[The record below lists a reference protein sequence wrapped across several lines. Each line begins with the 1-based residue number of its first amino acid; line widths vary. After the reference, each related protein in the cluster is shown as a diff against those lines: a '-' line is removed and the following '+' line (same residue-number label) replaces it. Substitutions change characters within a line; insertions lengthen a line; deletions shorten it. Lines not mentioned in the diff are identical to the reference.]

1 MWSLEPFLAMRLIS
15 LISVAIAALA
25 PLPSLAAG
33 LAFVINSGSAS
44 ISLIDLGT
52 HKELSRVPALREP
65 HHWALS
71 PDGKSLVVG
80 DSAGNA
86 LLLLDP
92 ATGALQRRVTVP
104 DPYQLGFSPDGK
116 FLVVNGLARN
126 QVDIYDAR
134 SFALVK
140 RFPIRSMPSHL
151 AFAPDSSRV
160 FVTLQGTD
168 RLVAFDLTAMRRLW
182 DMPVDSTPA
191 GVLWHDGHLLVA
203 DMGTDH
209 LVELDPADG
218 RVLRRIVTG
227 KGAHNLFLSPD
238 GRVIWVNNRV
248 AGTTEELDARTLAP
262 IRSFHISG
270 GPDDLAF
277 APDGKVWITRRFAE
291 SVAVLD
297 PASGVVATIPAGRS
311 PHGIFLNP
319 SAPSTAK
326 LAGN

>member
-1 MWSLEPFLAMRLIS
+1 MRLLSFLCLGIA
-15 LISVAIAALA
+15 AIAPMPA
-25 PLPSLAAG
+25 AAG
-33 LAFVINSGSAS
+33 VAFVINSGAAS
-44 ISLIDLGT
+44 ISLIDMGT
-52 HKELSRVPALREP
+52 RKELARIPALREP

-71 PDGKSLVVG
+71 PDGASLVVG

-92 ATGALQRRVTVP
+92 ATGALRRRVTVA
-104 DPYQLGFSPDGK
+104 DPYQLGYSPDGK

-126 QVDIYDAR
+126 QVDVYDAR
-134 SFALVK
+134 DFTLVK

-168 RLVAFDLTAMRRLW
+168 RLAAFDLKAMRALW
-182 DMPVDSTPA
+182 DVPVGSTPA
-191 GVLWHDGHLLVA
+191 GVLWHDGRLLVA

-209 LVELDPADG
+209 LVEVDPADG
-218 RVLRRIVTG
+218 RVLRKVVTG

-248 AGTTEELDARTLAP
+248 AGTTEELDAKTLAP
-262 IRSFHISG
+262 IRTFRIAG

-297 PASGVVATIPAGRS
+297 PSTGAVTTVPAGRS

-319 SAPSTAK
+319 SAPSAAR
-326 LAGN
+326 LARG

>member
-1 MWSLEPFLAMRLIS
+1 MRLLSLIS
-15 LISVAIAALA
+15 LAIAALA
-25 PLPSLAAG
+25 PVPGVAAG
-33 LAFVINSGSAS
+33 LAFVINSGAAS
-44 ISLIDLGT
+44 ISLVDMGSG
-52 HKELSRVPALREP
+52 KELSRIPALREP

-92 ATGALQRRVTVP
+92 VTGAPQRRVTIP
-104 DPYQLGFSPDGK
+104 DPYQLGYSPDGK

-168 RLVAFDLTAMRRLW
+168 RLVAFDLTAMRMLW
-182 DMPVDSTPA
+182 DVPVGSTPA
-191 GVLWHDGHLLVA
+191 GVLWHDGLLLVA

-248 AGTTEELDARTLAP
+248 AGTTEELDAKTLAP
-262 IRSFHISG
+262 IRTFHISG

-291 SVAVLD
+291 SVAILD
-297 PASGVVATIPAGRS
+297 PASGEVAMIPAGRS

-319 SAPSTAK
+319 SAPAAAK
-326 LAGN
+326 LARN